1 MAFVHRG
8 LPKHEY
14 ERLVLAATRR
24 SRTELVRDA
33 TLSPEE
39 RDRLDSLVA
48 RRRRG
53 EPLQYLEGSV
63 PFGPI
68 EVAVDGRAL
77 VPRPETEQV
86 WEAAVGCLQEAGPG
100 TVIVDLGTGS
110 GVLALA
116 LKHAF
121 PAARVLGVDVSAGA
135 LDLARANAAA
145 NGLDVEFLHGD
156 LFEPIDSALRGRVDL
171 VVSNPPYVTE
181 ADWPRLPTEIRDH
194 EPRSALVAGPE
205 GTEVL
210 ARIAEE
216 AYWWLGV
223 GGRLVCEI
231 GETQGV
237 AVGELFG
244 AYHTEIRTD
253 LAGRDRILVARRRAP
268 CCG

>member
-1 MAFVHRG
+1 MRN
-8 LPKHEY
+8 P
-14 ERLVLAATRR
+14 
-24 SRTELVRDA
+24 
-33 TLSPEE
+33 TLSTQEQ
-39 RDRLDSLVA
+39 DRLDALVA
-48 RRRRG
+48 RRRCG
-53 EPLQYLEGSV
+53 EPLQYVEGSV

-86 WEAAVGCLQEAGPG
+86 WEAAVGCLGEAGPG
-100 TVIVDLGTGS
+100 SVIVDLGTGT

-121 PAARVLGVDVSAGA
+121 PAARVFGVDVSAGA
-135 LDLARANAAA
+135 LDLARANAAT

-156 LFEPIDSALRGRVDL
+156 LFEPLDPSLRGRVDL

-181 ADWPRLPTEIRDH
+181 AEWLRLPSEIRDH
-194 EPRSALVAGPE
+194 EPRSALVAGPQ

-216 AYWWLGV
+216 AHWWLGV
-223 GGRLVCEI
+223 GGWLVCEI
-231 GETQGV
+231 GEKQGA
-237 AVGELFG
+237 AVDALFDR
-244 AYHTEIRTD
+244 YRREIRTD
-253 LAGRDRILVARRRAP
+253 LAGRDRILVARRGAP